1 MNNLFLIIFL
11 LPIILHSGVSDWQ
24 LFSEKKE
31 FKHIKFLDAKVLH
44 YYKIGDEKF
53 FGISALEYDKK
64 TKTLYMLNDRSRL
77 FRFRLQIEDKKIKK
91 LKPISSCRLKNS
103 KGKYFFR
110 WQSDSEGISKR
121 GKFLYVSY
129 EGRYPQIR
137 KFDQNCK
144 QVGRAYLAKR
154 LQDYRNYKS
163 KNKSLE
169 SLEYVKGYGL
179 LTSPEYS
186 LKKQKDGYHDIYNY
200 KGKVCSFKN
209 SDDKLALVDF
219 EYDDK
224 GSLIALFRK
233 LDFASLGFIISIK
246 KIRLSKGVCNVT
258 DLATLKSSQGDAID
272 NFEGITKV
280 GKNLYLIV
288 SDDNDNFFENTLLV
302 LFEVL

>member
-1 MNNLFLIIFL
+1 MKKLFLLISLPFFL
-11 LPIILHSGVSDWQ
+11 YAGVSNWK
-24 LFSEKKE
+24 LFNEKKE

-64 TKTLYMLNDRSRL
+64 TKILYMLNDRSRL
-77 FRFRLQIEDKKIKK
+77 FKFRLKIEDKKIKK
-91 LKPISSCRLKNS
+91 LEPMSSCRLKNS
-103 KGKYFFR
+103 NGKYFFR

-121 GKFLYVSY
+121 GKFLFVSY
-129 EGRYPQIR
+129 EGKYPKIR
-137 KFDQNCK
+137 KFDLNCK
-144 QVGRAYLAKR
+144 QVGEAYLASK
-154 LQDYRNYKS
+154 LKNYRNYKS

-186 LKKQKDGYHDIYNY
+186 LKKQKQGYHSIYNY
-200 KGKVCSFKN
+200 KGEVCKFKN
-209 SDDKLALVDF
+209 KDDKLALVDF

-233 LDFASLGFIISIK
+233 LDISNLGFIISIK
-246 KIRLSKGVCNVT
+246 KIKLQKGICKVEE
-258 DLATLKSSQGDAID
+258 LATLKSSECDNID

-280 GKNLYLIV
+280 GDNLYLMV
-288 SDDNDNFFENTLLV
+288 SDDNDNFFENSLLV